1 VKEDVMGALL
11 GERKSTRASFESA
24 RKGLRMTG
32 ASVQIRQL
40 VELIARHGSEEGR
53 LLATYE
59 DLANRTTQE
68 GVRYLIDLILEDERR
83 HHRML
88 EEIANSM
95 AWGATSGS
103 PEGSTPAFPLAVG
116 AELLEQTKVL
126 RKSEK
131 SDYREMR
138 KIRRRLRPFART
150 TLWALVVDLMIL
162 DTKKH
167 EAILHFIEKQ
177 GRAT

>member
-1 VKEDVMGALL
+1 MAALL
-11 GERKSTRASFESA
+11 GEKKDRSASFESA
-24 RKGLRMTG
+24 RKGLRLTG
-32 ASVQIRQL
+32 ASVQTRQL
-40 VELIARHGSEEGR
+40 VELVARHGSEEGR

-59 DLANRTTQE
+59 DLAGRTTHE
-68 GVRYLIDLILEDERR
+68 GVRYLVDLILEDERR

-88 EEIANSM
+88 AEIANSM

-126 RKSEK
+126 RRSER
-131 SDYREMR
+131 SDYRELR
-138 KIRRRLRPFART
+138 RIRRRLRPFAGT
-150 TLWALVVDLMIL
+150 TLWSLVVDLMML

-167 EAILHFIEKQ
+167 EAILRFIEQ
-177 GRAT
+177 HGRAT